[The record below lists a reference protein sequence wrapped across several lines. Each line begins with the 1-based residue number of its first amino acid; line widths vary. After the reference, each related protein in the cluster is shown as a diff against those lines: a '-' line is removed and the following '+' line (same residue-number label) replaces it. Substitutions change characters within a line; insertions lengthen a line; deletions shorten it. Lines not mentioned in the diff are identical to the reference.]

1 MCEAHDIAVEI
12 TDWAAHGAELA
23 AIRRAVFCIEQGI
36 AEADEWDGADCDAAH
51 VLARLK
57 RDPVGTGRLLATGK
71 IGRLAVLDSARRLGI
86 GRLMLRRLV
95 ELARARGLDGVYL
108 HAQVTAFDFY
118 GAQGFVADGP
128 EFDEAGIRHRRMRLA
143 FSAEQRPDSAADGAA
158 HPAVDG

>member
-1 MCEAHDIAVEI
+1 MYEPRELEVEV
-12 TDWAAHGAELA
+12 TEWTASSAELG

-71 IGRLAVLDSARRLGI
+71 IGRLAVLEAARRLGI
-86 GRLMLRRLV
+86 GSLMLRRLV
-95 ELARARGLDGVYL
+95 ELARARGLDEVYL
-108 HAQVTAFDFY
+108 HAQVTALDFY

-143 FSAEQRPDSAADGAA
+143 FSAEQRPDPAADGAA
-158 HPAVDG
+158 HAAVDH